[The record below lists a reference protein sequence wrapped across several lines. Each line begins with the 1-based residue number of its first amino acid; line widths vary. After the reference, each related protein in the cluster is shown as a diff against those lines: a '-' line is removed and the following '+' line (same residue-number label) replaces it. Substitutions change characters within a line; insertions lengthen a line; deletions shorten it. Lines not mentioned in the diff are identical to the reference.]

1 MPPFVALVGGRLAFG
16 GQYYRGMFTDSTRFG
31 KELSAGYKSGLVS
44 IKSMLDAW
52 PDYIGIQ
59 IEVPCLQLNFILQL
73 IQHVGLNK
81 YRDFVPKNGSKAATE
96 TNSKVIC

>member
-1 MPPFVALVGGRLAFG
+1 LPSEASITEGCSQIVHGLEKNYER
-16 GQYYRGMFTDSTRFG
+16 
-31 KELSAGYKSGLVS
+31 GYKSGLVS

-73 IQHVGLNK
+73 IQCVGLNK
-81 YRDFVPKNGSKAATE
+81 HRDFVPKNRSKAATE